1 MRRTNSRC
9 DQIIDLIDR
18 CLAEYELATASP
30 LTRGAQ
36 PKGTAR

>member
-18 CLAEYELATASP
+18 CLEEYELATASP
-30 LTRGAQ
+30 FIRQRRRNRDA
-36 PKGTAR
+36 